1 MQRRDRDMSW
11 LAAVLLCAGQNDPQE
26 MEKLKKRVEELEK
39 RLAAPQEP
47 EPGKPQD
54 LPRVAQEKAKRDA
67 GEVYSKPFLARFGRN
82 VYLGG
87 YIDLEYFSTEDSNGD
102 TFDQHRLVPFIYADV
117 SDHIK
122 VAAEIEIEHGNGTE
136 LGIEFAHVDYW
147 LHPLINF
154 RAGIILDPLG
164 RYNLVHDAPYQ
175 DLTTRPLVVETIVGT
190 VLREPGV
197 GFFGS
202 IDADPWEFDYE
213 IYLTNGFKGLS
224 KTGTLT
230 GEPVINRTNG
240 LRGAR
245 PHGTQLGTSA
255 YRDFNDNKAVVGRF
269 SASPFLGLEVGVSA
283 HTGKYDESGDNRLT
297 VTALDGTVNLG
308 GVLRQLG
315 ATGEFWSAF
324 EVVGEA
330 ARADIERDAFAKT
343 VGVPDDF
350 TGGFLETRF
359 HFMPEFLRKVIPGAS
374 DESTF
379 TLTYRWDAVDLD
391 GSDRTQNVV
400 GLNFRPREDT
410 VFKVEYLFRSEEG
423 ILSEV
428 DNDQFV
434 ASVATY
440 F

>member
-1 MQRRDRDMSW
+1 MGW
-11 LAAVLLCAGQNDPQE
+11 LMTALLCAQDDPQE

-39 RLAAPQEP
+39 KLAAPQEP
-47 EPGKPQD
+47 EADKPQD
-54 LPRVAQEKAKRDA
+54 LPKLAQDKAKRDA

-87 YIDLEYFSTEDSNGD
+87 YMDLEYFNTEDSNSD
-102 TFDQHRLVPFIYADV
+102 TFDQHRFVPFIYADV

-122 VAAEIEIEHGNGTE
+122 VASEIEIEHGNGTE

-147 LHPLINF
+147 VHPLVNF

-175 DLTTRPLVVETIVGT
+175 DLTTRPLVIETIVGT
-190 VLREPGV
+190 VLREPGI

-202 IDADPWEFDYE
+202 IDADPWEIEYE
-213 IYLTNGFKGLS
+213 VYVVNGFKGLS
-224 KTGTLT
+224 KSG
-230 GEPVINRTNG
+230 GSAGNVINRTNG
-240 LRGAR
+240 LRDAR
-245 PHGTQLGTSA
+245 PHGNQLGTSR
-255 YRDFNDNKAVVGRF
+255 YRDFNDDKSIVGRL
-269 SASPFLGLEVGVSA
+269 SVSPFLGLEVGVSA
-283 HTGKYDESGDNRLT
+283 HTGKYDERGDNRLT
-297 VTALDGTVNLG
+297 ITAVDLTLNLG
-308 GVLRQLG
+308 GVARKLG
-315 ATGEFWSAF
+315 ATAEFWSAF

-330 ARADIERDAFAKT
+330 AQANIERDAFARAA
-343 VGVPDDF
+343 GVPDDF
-350 TGGFLETRF
+350 YGWFLEARF
-359 HFMPEFLRKVIPGAS
+359 HFMPEFLRKAIPGAS

-379 TLTYRWDAVDLD
+379 TLTYRWDLVDLD

-400 GLNFRPREDT
+400 GLNFRLREDT

-428 DNDQFV
+428 DNDMFA